1 MEMKVLWAGALFF
14 AGWLWFF
21 LFVRQFIFNFTIAFP
36 IISRMRNTAEDLI
49 HKSAIR
55 YTVISV
61 IACAVFIAIVLFVI
75 FRFCATYLIISFFV
89 GGAVGAVLYINKFT
103 PKNRQMFD
111 AFCATY
117 YQFVPD
123 DELRTAMY
131 NKKPSQIKVRLH
143 AMELRTD
150 FIPNFKEANEKSGK

>member
-1 MEMKVLWAGALFF
+1 
-14 AGWLWFF
+14 
-21 LFVRQFIFNFTIAFP
+21 
-36 IISRMRNTAEDLI
+36 MRNTTEDLI
-49 HKSAIR
+49 HKSAVR

-75 FRFCATYLIISFFV
+75 LRFCATYLIVSFFA
-89 GGAVGAVLYINKFT
+89 GGIIGAVLYINKFT

-123 DELRTAMY
+123 DGLRTAMY
-131 NKKPSQIKVRLH
+131 NKKPSQMKVHLH
-143 AMELRTD
+143 EMGLRTD
-150 FIPNFKEANEKSGK
+150 FIPGFKEADEKSGK

>member
-1 MEMKVLWAGALFF
+1 M
-14 AGWLWFF
+14 
-21 LFVRQFIFNFTIAFP
+21 
-36 IISRMRNTAEDLI
+36 
-49 HKSAIR
+49 
-55 YTVISV
+55 ISV

-75 FRFCATYLIISFFV
+75 FRFCAPYLIISFFV

-131 NKKPSQIKVRLH
+131 NKKPSQMKVRLH

-150 FIPNFKEANEKSGK
+150 FIPNFKEADEKSGK

>member
-21 LFVRQFIFNFTIAFP
+21 LFVRQFIFNFAVAFP
-36 IISRMRNTAEDLI
+36 LI
-49 HKSAIR
+49 NGMNRTREGLMHKAATR
-55 YTVISV
+55 YTVIS
-61 IACAVFIAIVLFVI
+61 AIICGLLIGAVLFVI
-75 FRFCATYLIISFFV
+75 IRFCATYLMISFFV
-89 GGAVGAVLYINKFT
+89 GGTLTFVLYLNKFT

-131 NKKPSQIKVRLH
+131 NKKPSQMKQRLH
-143 AMELRTD
+143 AMEISTD
-150 FIPNFKEANEKSGK
+150 FIPKFKD

>member
-21 LFVRQFIFNFTIAFP
+21 LFVRQFLFNFTVAFP
-36 IISRMRNTAEDLI
+36 LIKRMQSTSQELI

-61 IACAVFIAIVLFVI
+61 VVCALFIAAVLFVI
-75 FRFCATYLIISFFV
+75 IRFCALYLMISFFV
-89 GGAVGAVLYINKFT
+89 GGLIGLVLYLNKLT
-103 PKNRQMFD
+103 PRCRQMFD

-117 YQFVPD
+117 FQFVPD
-123 DELRTAMY
+123 DELRTAMF
-131 NKKPSQIKVRLH
+131 NKKPSQMKLRLH
-143 AMELRTD
+143 AMELDTD
-150 FIPNFKEANEKSGK
+150 FIPSFKD

>member
-21 LFVRQFIFNFTIAFP
+21 LFVRQFVFNFAVAFP
-36 IISRMRNTAEDLI
+36 LISRMRNTAEDLI
-49 HKSAIR
+49 HKSAVR

-61 IACAVFIAIVLFVI
+61 IACAVFIA
-75 FRFCATYLIISFFV
+75 ISFFV

-131 NKKPSQIKVRLH
+131 NKKPSQMKVRLH
-143 AMELRTD
+143 TMKLRTD
-150 FIPNFKEANEKSGK
+150 FIPSFKDPDNNAVT

>member
-21 LFVRQFIFNFTIAFP
+21 LFVRQFIFNFTVAYP
-36 IISRMRNTAEDLI
+36 LI
-49 HKSAIR
+49 KSMNHTGEGLMHKSATR
-55 YTVISV
+55 YTTISV
-61 IACAVFIAIVLFVI
+61 IMCAVFIALVLFVI
-75 FRFCATYLIISFFV
+75 IRFCAVYLMISFFV
-89 GGAVGAVLYINKFT
+89 GGAVGLILHINKFT

-111 AFCATY
+111 AFCSTY

-131 NKKPSQIKVRLH
+131 NKKTSQMKLRLH
-143 AMELRTD
+143 AMELSTD
-150 FIPNFKEANEKSGK
+150 FIPNFK